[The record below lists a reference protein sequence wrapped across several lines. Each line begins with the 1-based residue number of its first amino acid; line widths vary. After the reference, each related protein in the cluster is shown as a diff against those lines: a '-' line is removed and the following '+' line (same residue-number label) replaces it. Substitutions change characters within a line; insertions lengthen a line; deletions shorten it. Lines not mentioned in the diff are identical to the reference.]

1 MNDLILI
8 TDEAGN
14 VLYHDRRITLGQAF
28 RSVLDAA
35 AKEKKRGLVM
45 VGTRRAYIKEVSLA
59 GKRHLFF
66 LDFDRLY
73 NRFGVAAS
81 RAADGL
87 FDVESFSLQEKRQI
101 SLRTLFRLFTECYEE
116 EFAEKEGILLH
127 LRVPRRDLM
136 VNVPV
141 SVFTLCLSLL
151 VRLTAGEDREVTI
164 SFVEECGRITVFADS
179 TGASSLSAAEREILS
194 LLLFEAG
201 NAVGFAINKR
211 EQNGEYAFSL
221 TVNPLDIAL
230 LGFKA
235 EHLSRYRNTLRCY
248 ISMFL

>member
-28 RSVLDAA
+28 HAVLDAA
-35 AKEKKRGLVM
+35 TKEKKRGLVM
-45 VGTRRAYIKEVSLA
+45 VGARRAFIKEVSLE

-73 NRFGVAAS
+73 KRFGVAAT

-116 EFAEKEGILLH
+116 ELGEKEGILLN
-127 LRVPRRDLM
+127 LRVPRRDLI
-136 VNVPV
+136 VNVPI

-151 VRLTAGEDREVTI
+151 VHLTAGKDGEVTI
-164 SFVEECGRITVFADS
+164 SFIEECGRITVFADGNGVS
-179 TGASSLSAAEREILS
+179 PLSAGEREILS
-194 LLLFEAG
+194 HLLFEAG
-201 NAVGFAINKR
+201 NAVGFAVNKQY
-211 EQNGEYAFSL
+211 QNGGCAFSL
-221 TVNPLDIAL
+221 TVNPLDVAL
-230 LGFKA
+230 LGLKA
-235 EHLSRYRNTLRCY
+235 EQFSRYRNTLRCY
-248 ISMFL
+248 ISMFH